1 MSAASEVNLK
11 QALRKIE
18 FPLCAKEALNK
29 IGELICGRI
38 TSIKNMDLAL
48 DLMSEFIF
56 CEVDRRGNKRSSPL
70 SALLELQLLE
80 ILFEHFNSLTN
91 EAARNTVFLSLF
103 SGTTALQRAGILSK
117 LVSLAIGIPSPAIL
131 TSASTW
137 MQQLGST
144 SVNSCKLAEAIV
156 HDYFHLVPSAAE
168 RMKALP
174 DVAPQFTANFLTA
187 VAENYFNSKKKDQ
200 TYPSETLL
208 EMITLWISQNT
219 YLCTAAQQKQAALPP
234 GAIAM
239 EATTAIA
246 GLIRWCTLAAIYE
259 QNTELYCRLHLALLN
274 SILEIP
280 RTNPPKAICAQHL
293 ATPLRFILLYNAR
306 SVKQQNND
314 SLQLALDR
322 LAQAVQV
329 ALSVNCVYGKIDDL
343 INQLQQFPF
352 NKLMSIVINTHK
364 E

>member
-1 MSAASEVNLK
+1 
-11 QALRKIE
+11 
-18 FPLCAKEALNK
+18 
-29 IGELICGRI
+29 
-38 TSIKNMDLAL
+38 MDLAL

-70 SALLELQLLE
+70 SSLLELQLLE
-80 ILFEHFNSLTN
+80 ILFEHFNSLAN

-131 TSASTW
+131 TSTSTW
-137 MQQLGST
+137 MQQLGCT
-144 SVNSCKLAEAIV
+144 SIHSCKLAQAIV

-168 RMKALP
+168 RMKILP

-208 EMITLWISQNT
+208 QTITFWVCQVHYYFTWEVYCLFQISENT

-246 GLIRWCTLAAIYE
+246 GLIRWCTLAPVYD
-259 QNTELYCRLHLALLN
+259 QDSELYCHLHLALLN

-280 RTNPPKAICAQHL
+280 RTSPPKAISAQHL
-293 ATPLRFILLYNAR
+293 ATSLRYILLFSNR
-306 SVKQQNND
+306 SGKQQNN
-314 SLQLALDR
+314 LQLALDR
-322 LAQAVQV
+322 FAQAIQV
-329 ALSVNCVYGKIDDL
+329 SLSTNCVYGKIDDL
-343 INQLQQFPF
+343 MNQLQQLPF

-364 E
+364 ECK

>member
-11 QALRKIE
+11 QTLRKLE

-80 ILFEHFNSLTN
+80 ILFEHFNGLTN

-137 MQQLGST
+137 MQQLGCT
-144 SVNSCKLAEAIV
+144 SAHSCKLAQAIV
-156 HDYFHLVPSAAE
+156 HDYFHLVPSAAD
-168 RMKALP
+168 RMKILP

-200 TYPSETLL
+200 PYPSESLL
-208 EMITLWISQNT
+208 QTITQWISQNAH
-219 YLCTAAQQKQAALPP
+219 LCIAAQQKQAALPP

-246 GLIRWCTLAAIYE
+246 GLIRWCTLAPMYE
-259 QNTELYCRLHLALLN
+259 QDSQLYSHLHLALLN

-280 RTNPPKAICAQHL
+280 HTTPPKAICAQHL
-293 ATPLRFILLYNAR
+293 ATSLRFILLYSNKTG
-306 SVKQQNND
+306 KQSN
-314 SLQLALDR
+314 LQLALDR
-322 LAQAVQV
+322 FAQAVQV
-329 ALSVNCVYGKIDDL
+329 ALSTKCVYGKIDDL
-343 INQLQQFPF
+343 IHQLQQLPF

-364 E
+364 ECK

>member
-1 MSAASEVNLK
+1 MTSEVNLK
-11 QALRKIE
+11 QTLRKLE

-48 DLMSEFIF
+48 NLMSEFIF
-56 CEVDRRGNKRSSPL
+56 YEVDRRGNKRTSPL
-70 SALLELQLLE
+70 SALMELHLLE
-80 ILFEHFNSLTN
+80 ILFEHFNSLSN

-103 SGTTALQRAGILSK
+103 SGTTAMQRAGILSK

-137 MQQLGST
+137 MQQLGCT

-156 HDYFHLVPSAAE
+156 YDYFHLVPSASE
-168 RMKALP
+168 RMKTLP

-187 VAENYFNSKKKDQ
+187 VAENYYNSKNKDQ
-200 TYPSETLL
+200 TYPSEGLL
-208 EMITLWISQNT
+208 QTITFWISQNAC
-219 YLCTAAQQKQAALPP
+219 LCIAAQQKQAALPP

-246 GLIRWCTLAAIYE
+246 GLIRWCTLAPLCD
-259 QNTELYCRLHLALLN
+259 QDSDLYCHLHLALLN

-280 RTNPPKAICAQHL
+280 QTQPPKAISAQHL
-293 ATPLRFILLYNAR
+293 TVALRHILLSSNKGG
-306 SVKQQNND
+306 KQPN
-314 SLQLALDR
+314 LQIALDR
-322 LAQAVQV
+322 FAQAVQV
-329 ALSVNCVYGKIDDL
+329 ALATKCVYGKIDDL
-343 INQLQQFPF
+343 MSQLQQLPF
-352 NKLMSIVINTHK
+352 NKLLSIIINTHK
-364 E
+364 ESK

>member
-11 QALRKIE
+11 QTLRKLE
-18 FPLCAKEALNK
+18 FPLCAKEALHK
-29 IGELICGRI
+29 I
-38 TSIKNMDLAL
+38 AL

-70 SALLELQLLE
+70 SSLLELQLLE
-80 ILFEHFNSLTN
+80 ILFEHFNSLAN

-131 TSASTW
+131 TSTSTW
-137 MQQLGST
+137 MQQLGCT
-144 SVNSCKLAEAIV
+144 SIHSCKLAQAIV

-168 RMKALP
+168 RMKILP

-208 EMITLWISQNT
+208 QTITFWISENT

-246 GLIRWCTLAAIYE
+246 GLIRWCTLAPVYD
-259 QNTELYCRLHLALLN
+259 QDSELYCHLHLALLN

-280 RTNPPKAICAQHL
+280 RTSPPKAISAQHL
-293 ATPLRFILLYNAR
+293 ATSLRYILLFSNR
-306 SVKQQNND
+306 SGKQQNN
-314 SLQLALDR
+314 LQLALDR
-322 LAQAVQV
+322 FAQAIQV
-329 ALSVNCVYGKIDDL
+329 SLSTNCVYGKIDDL
-343 INQLQQFPF
+343 MNQLQQLPF

-364 E
+364 ECK